1 MDRPEE
7 NWRWRNLIRCME
19 IRKEKSEPLHY
30 SRTGLPPSSGSTPVL
45 IFNIVLSLGSY
56 KFCLLHNPFHR
67 KQKTHLSSPFLCTL
81 LVYFLQQLEKK
92 SPYKFFTICKQSPK
106 ARKIAGHHPLS
117 SNILPP

>member
-1 MDRPEE
+1 MDRPKE
-7 NWRWRNLIRCME
+7 NWRLRNLIRCIEMW
-19 IRKEKSEPLHY
+19 KEKSELVHY
-30 SRTGLPPSSGSTPVL
+30 SRTGLPPSSGFTPVL

-56 KFCLLHNPFHR
+56 KFFLLHNPFHR
-67 KQKTHLSSPFLCTL
+67 KQKTHLSSPFLYTL